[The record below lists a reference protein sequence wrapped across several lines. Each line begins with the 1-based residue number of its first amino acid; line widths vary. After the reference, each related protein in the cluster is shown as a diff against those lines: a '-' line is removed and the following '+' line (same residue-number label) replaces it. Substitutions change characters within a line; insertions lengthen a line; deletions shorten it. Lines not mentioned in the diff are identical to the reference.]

1 MHLLIMETTLKKISR
16 LAVAGMAL
24 FVATVAAEPVYPTKP
39 ITLVLGFP
47 PGGGADSVGRVYANA
62 LSKILEQPVVV
73 ENKPGAG
80 ATIAAGQVAKAK
92 PDGYTLYL
100 GNASVMGSDT
110 ALYNVSY
117 TPDDFMPI
125 ARLTISPMILIAS
138 KKSGI
143 SSVSDLLE
151 RARKAPGTLNVAS
164 SGNGV
169 ITHLGAVEFMQL
181 SNTQLMHIPFKGGA
195 AATQSVAAGETD
207 ISFATAPSARTAIDT
222 GKAIGLGITSAKPS
236 ELIPQYEPISQ
247 LGLPGYNIA
256 NWWGIFAPAG
266 TPKDIADVLFKAT
279 NTVLEDADVKKN
291 FATVYEEVA
300 PSESIEA
307 FNQFA
312 KSEGEQGL
320 RLARLSRETA
330 N

>member
-1 MHLLIMETTLKKISR
+1 MKFSRLLIGG
-16 LAVAGMAL
+16 LAMCAAV
-24 FVATVAAEPVYPTKP
+24 TVSAEPAYPTKP
-39 ITLVLGFP
+39 ITLILGFP

-62 LSKILEQPVVV
+62 LSNILKQPVVV
-73 ENKPGAG
+73 ENRPGAG
-80 ATIAAGQVAKAK
+80 ATIAAGMVAKAK

-110 ALYNVSY
+110 ALYDVSY
-117 TPDDFMPI
+117 TPADFTPV
-125 ARLTISPMILIAS
+125 ARLTSSPMILIAS

-143 SSVSDLLE
+143 SSVQDLLDK
-151 RARKAPGTLNVAS
+151 ARKAPGTINVAS

-169 ITHLGAVEFMQL
+169 ITHLGAVEFMEL
-181 SNTQLMHIPFKGGA
+181 SKTQLMHIPFKGGA

-236 ELIPQYEPISQ
+236 ALIGQYQPISD
-247 LGLPGYNIA
+247 LGLPGYHIA
-256 NWWGIFAPAG
+256 NWWGIFTPKG
-266 TPKDIADVLFKAT
+266 TPAEVVDILFKAS
-279 NTVLEDADVKKN
+279 NEVLQDSAVKKS

-300 PSESIEA
+300 PSDSVEEFA
-307 FNQFA
+307 RFA
-312 KSEGEQGL
+312 KQEGEQGL
-320 RLARLSRETA
+320 RLAKLSRATA

>member
-1 MHLLIMETTLKKISR
+1 MKFSRLLIAG
-16 LAVAGMAL
+16 LAMCAAV
-24 FVATVAAEPVYPTKP
+24 TVSAEPAYPAKP
-39 ITLVLGFP
+39 ITLILGFP

-62 LSKILEQPVVV
+62 LSKILKQPVVV
-73 ENKPGAG
+73 ENRPGAG
-80 ATIAAGQVAKAK
+80 ATIAAGMVAKAK

-110 ALYNVSY
+110 ALYDVSY
-117 TPDDFMPI
+117 TPADFTPV
-125 ARLTISPMILIAS
+125 ARLTSSPMILIAS

-143 SSVSDLLE
+143 SSVQDLLDK
-151 RARKAPGTLNVAS
+151 ARKAPGTINVAS

-169 ITHLGAVEFMQL
+169 ITHLGAVEFMEL
-181 SNTQLMHIPFKGGA
+181 SKTQLMHIPFKGGA

-236 ELIPQYEPISQ
+236 ALIGQYQPISD
-247 LGLPGYNIA
+247 LGLPGYHIA
-256 NWWGIFAPAG
+256 NWWGIFTPKG
-266 TPKDIADVLFKAT
+266 TPAEVVNILFKAS
-279 NTVLEDADVKKN
+279 NEVLQDSAVKKS

-300 PSESIEA
+300 PSDSVEE
-307 FNQFA
+307 FTRFA
-312 KSEGEQGL
+312 KQEGEQGL
-320 RLARLSRETA
+320 RLAKLSRATA

>member
-1 MHLLIMETTLKKISR
+1 MKKFSR
-16 LAVAGMAL
+16 LMIVGLAMCA
-24 FVATVAAEPVYPTKP
+24 ATAASAAPAYPTKP

-62 LSKILEQPVVV
+62 LSKILQQPVVV
-73 ENKPGAG
+73 ENRPGAG
-80 ATIAAGQVAKAK
+80 STIAAGMVAKAK

-110 ALYNVSY
+110 ALYDVSY
-117 TPDDFMPI
+117 TAADFMPV
-125 ARLTISPMILIAS
+125 ARLTTSPMILIAS

-143 SSVSDLLE
+143 SSVEDLLA
-151 RARKAPGTLNVAS
+151 RARKAPGTINVAS

-181 SNTQLMHIPFKGGA
+181 GKIKLMHIPYKGGA
-195 AATQSVAAGETD
+195 AATQSVAAGDTD

-236 ELIPQYEPISQ
+236 ALISQ
-247 LGLPGYNIA
+247 YQPVSELGLPGYSIT
-256 NWWGIFAPAG
+256 NWWGIFTPKG
-266 TPKDIADVLFKAT
+266 TPAEIVNTLFKAS
-279 NTVLEDADVKKN
+279 NQVLENPDVKQS

-300 PSESIEA
+300 PSESVEE
-307 FNQFA
+307 FTRFA
-312 KSEGEQGL
+312 RQEGEQGL
-320 RLARLSRETA
+320 RLAKLSRETA